1 MSLAFLVWKSG
12 HVFFFFL
19 SYYKGNKLSK
29 DWHGREERRHILSV
43 LVVCSSL
50 GLPAAAVWW
59 LAALQVL
66 IFHKSPIISFMGCEI
81 FPQRMNSKGSENEL
95 VWKMEGSNP
104 RLWQGQD
111 ISIGS
116 VGFTLLCFVWV
127 VLNSVI
133 VYLFFLEL
141 LLAPSQASPVWISQ
155 HSAALLPAP
164 KGFPPLGFYTLLQ
177 HRQRQIGHFT
187 LLCTTAAAQL
197 GVQVCQSEVAQ
208 CCQQS
213 GVCPVAYRVAA
224 GVGVGDRQRNS
235 KVSEAS

>member
-1 MSLAFLVWKSG
+1 MAG
-12 HVFFFFL
+12 AG
-19 SYYKGNKLSK
+19 YQY
-29 DWHGREERRHILSV
+29 
-43 LVVCSSL
+43 
-50 GLPAAAVWW
+50 W
-59 LAALQVL
+59 LCGV
-66 IFHKSPIISFMGCEI
+66 H
-81 FPQRMNSKGSENEL
+81 
-95 VWKMEGSNP
+95 
-104 RLWQGQD
+104 
-111 ISIGS
+111 
-116 VGFTLLCFVWV
+116 TV
-127 VLNSVI
+127 VLCVSRAELCDCI
-133 VYLFFLEL
+133 SFFLEL

-235 KVSEAS
+235 KVSEAF

>member
-1 MSLAFLVWKSG
+1 MKSSHRGWIAKAVKMSLDGRWKE
-12 HVFFFFL
+12 VI
-19 SYYKGNKLSK
+19 
-29 DWHGREERRHILSV
+29 HGCSRGRISV
-43 LVVCSSL
+43 LALWGSHCCALCESCWTL
-50 GLPAAAVWW
+50 W
-59 LAALQVL
+59 LY
-66 IFHKSPIISFMGCEI
+66 IF
-81 FPQRMNSKGSENEL
+81 
-95 VWKMEGSNP
+95 
-104 RLWQGQD
+104 
-111 ISIGS
+111 
-116 VGFTLLCFVWV
+116 
-127 VLNSVI
+127 
-133 VYLFFLEL
+133 FFLEL

-164 KGFPPLGFYTLLQ
+164 TGFPPLGFYTLLQ

-197 GVQVCQSEVAQ
+197 GVQVRQSEVAQ